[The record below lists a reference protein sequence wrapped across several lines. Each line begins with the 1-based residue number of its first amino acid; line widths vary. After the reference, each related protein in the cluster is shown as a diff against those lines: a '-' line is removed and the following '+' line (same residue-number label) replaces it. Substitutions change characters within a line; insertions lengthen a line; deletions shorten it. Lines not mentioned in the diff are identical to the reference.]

1 MTALSRIA
9 PAFTFG
15 SWRARFLIE
24 RNVYV
29 YRRTYMT
36 LLSGFFEPLFYLLAM
51 GFGLGALIG
60 QVPGPDGHPISYTA
74 FIAPAL
80 LAASAMNGA
89 VYDSTFNV
97 FFRLNY
103 EKVYNAVLATPLG
116 VGDVALGEIIWALI
130 RGQLYAIGFMVVVL
144 LLGLVPSFWGLL
156 AVPASVLL
164 GFAAAGLGMA
174 ATSFMKTWQDLDL
187 VQLVV
192 LPVFLFSGTF
202 YPLSVYPEPF
212 RTIIQFSPLY
222 RGTDLIRRLTTGA
235 LDPVMLVDAAYL
247 VLLGVLGLTIVS
259 RRLDK
264 LLLK

>member
-1 MTALSRIA
+1 MTALSRIT

-60 QVPGPDGHPISYTA
+60 QVPGPDGHPISYTV

-164 GFAAAGLGMA
+164 GFAASGLGMA

>member
-1 MTALSRIA
+1 VTALSRIA

-60 QVPGPDGHPISYTA
+60 QVPGPDGHPISYTV

>member
-1 MTALSRIA
+1 VTALSRIA

-130 RGQLYAIGFMVVVL
+130 RGQLYAIGFMVVV
-144 LLGLVPSFWGLL
+144 
-156 AVPASVLL
+156 VLL

-212 RTIIQFSPLY
+212 RTIIQLSPLY

>member
-9 PAFTFG
+9 PTFTFG

-212 RTIIQFSPLY
+212 RTIIQLSPLY

>member
-1 MTALSRIA
+1 VTALSRIA

-212 RTIIQFSPLY
+212 RTIIQLSPLY

>member
-1 MTALSRIA
+1 VTALSRIA

>member
-116 VGDVALGEIIWALI
+116 VGDVALGEISGKYGQVGHKAGVARYSRSRGVAGRGALPLSDAMTTFVQSGRSVRRYLTDRLDLLQQTI
-130 RGQLYAIGFMVVVL
+130 EHLGARLREGDLDGVLRMGQSGPRNRAETNWWPM
-144 LLGLVPSFWGLL
+144 LL
-156 AVPASVLL
+156 AFLL
-164 GFAAAGLGMA
+164 KHPQTEIAQEAI
-174 ATSFMKTWQDLDL
+174 
-187 VQLVV
+187 
-192 LPVFLFSGTF
+192 
-202 YPLSVYPEPF
+202 
-212 RTIIQFSPLY
+212 RTRQRRE
-222 RGTDLIRRLTTGA
+222 RGTYFTAGVIE
-235 LDPVMLVDAAYL
+235 PVP
-247 VLLGVLGLTIVS
+247 I
-259 RRLDK
+259 K
-264 LLLK
+264 

>member
-1 MTALSRIA
+1 MTELSRIA

>member
-1 MTALSRIA
+1 VTTLSRV
-9 PAFTFG
+9 PTPFTFG

-36 LLSGFFEPLFYLLAM
+36 LVSGFFEPLFYLLAM
-51 GFGLGALIG
+51 GFGLGVLVG
-60 QVPGPDGHPISYTA
+60 QVPGPDGQPLPYTT

-89 VYDSTFNV
+89 LYDSTFNV
-97 FFRLNY
+97 FFKLNY

-116 VGDVALGEIIWALI
+116 VGDVALGEILWALI
-130 RGQLYAIGFMVVVL
+130 RGQLYAVGFMIVVL
-144 LLGLVPSFWGLL
+144 VLGLVPSAWGLL
-156 AVPASVLL
+156 AVPASALL

-202 YPLSVYPEPF
+202 FPLSVYPEPF
-212 RTIIQFSPLY
+212 RTIVQFSPLY

-235 LDPVMLVDAAYL
+235 LNPVMLVDAGYL
-247 VLLGVLGLTIVS
+247 VLLAVVGLMIVS

>member
-1 MTALSRIA
+1 VTALSRIA

-36 LLSGFFEPLFYLLAM
+36 LLSGFFEPLYYLLAM

-212 RTIIQFSPLY
+212 RTIIQLSPLY

>member
-1 MTALSRIA
+1 MTVLSRVSSPFA
-9 PAFTFG
+9 FG
-15 SWRARFLIE
+15 SGRARFLIE

-36 LLSGFFEPLFYLLAM
+36 LVSGFFEPLFYLLAM
-51 GFGLGALIG
+51 GFGLGVLVG
-60 QVPGPDGHPISYTA
+60 QVPGPDGRDISYTV

-89 VYDSTFNV
+89 IYDSTFNI
-97 FFRLNY
+97 FFKLNY

-116 VGDVALGEIIWALI
+116 VGDVALGQIIWALI
-130 RGQLYAIGFMVVVL
+130 RGQLYAIGFMGVVL
-144 LLGLVPSFWGLL
+144 LLGLMPSAWGLL

-202 YPLSVYPEPF
+202 YPLSVYPEPLH
-212 RTIIQFSPLY
+212 TIVQFSPLY
-222 RGTDLIRRLTTGA
+222 RGTDLIRRLMTGA
-235 LDPVMLVDAAYL
+235 LDPVMLLDLGYL
-247 VLLGVLGLTIVS
+247 ALLGMVGLAIVS

>member
-1 MTALSRIA
+1 VTALSRIA

-74 FIAPAL
+74 FITPAL

-89 VYDSTFNV
+89 VYDSTCNV

-212 RTIIQFSPLY
+212 RTIIQLSPLY